1 MKAIMKPK
9 VVSVFL
15 ISGTLFLLA
24 LYHRAPHIISE
35 NNTITGS
42 DELESKNYEENF
54 HSLLSQATSGQ
65 EFSGLPFRTFPP
77 NLRKFHDSA
86 IITIKVIIE
95 KSRGKIFL
103 WNRN

>member
-1 MKAIMKPK
+1 MMKPK

-35 NNTITGS
+35 NNRRTGS

-54 HSLLSQATSGQ
+54 HSLLSQARTYEEMDGT
-65 EFSGLPFRTFPP
+65 LPRIASFENT
-77 NLRKFHDSA
+77 
-86 IITIKVIIE
+86 
-95 KSRGKIFL
+95 
-103 WNRN
+103 

>member
-1 MKAIMKPK
+1 MMKPK

-35 NNTITGS
+35 NNRRTGS

-54 HSLLSQATSGQ
+54 HSLLSQAW
-65 EFSGLPFRTFPP
+65 TF
-77 NLRKFHDSA
+77 LYIDGTAGKLFL
-86 IITIKVIIE
+86 VICPHE
-95 KSRGKIFL
+95 A
-103 WNRN
+103 